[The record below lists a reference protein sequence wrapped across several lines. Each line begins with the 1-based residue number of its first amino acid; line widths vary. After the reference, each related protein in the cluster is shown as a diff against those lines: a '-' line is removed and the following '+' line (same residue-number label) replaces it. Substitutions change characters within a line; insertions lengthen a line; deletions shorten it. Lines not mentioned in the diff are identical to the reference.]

1 MARLLLIST
10 STLHG
15 GGYLDACAAELADFY
30 GTSVQRVLF
39 APFALAD
46 RGAYAQR
53 VRERFA
59 RLGYAVDALHEASDA
74 RAARALVESAQ
85 AFFVGGGNTFRLLR
99 EMRRLELLEAVRARV
114 QAGVPYAGSSAGSNL
129 AGPTIR
135 TTNDM
140 PIVEPG
146 SFDALALVPFQINP
160 HYLDADPSSTHK
172 GETREQR
179 INEFHEENA
188 APVLGLR
195 EGAWV
200 RVEGARTRLGGT
212 RGVRLFRR
220 GQAPLELEP
229 GAELDALLAAVPG
242 RS

>member
-15 GGYLDACAAELADFY
+15 GGYLDASAAELADFY
-30 GTSVQRVLF
+30 GKSVQRVLF
-39 APFALAD
+39 TPFALAD
-46 RGAYAQR
+46 RDGYAAR

-59 RLGYAVDALHEASDA
+59 RMGYGVDSLHEAQSA
-74 RAARALVESAQ
+74 QAARALVDSAQ

-99 EMRRLELLEAVRARV
+99 ELRRLELLQPMRARV
-114 QAGVPYAGSSAGSNL
+114 LAGVPYAGSSAGSNL

-146 SFDALALVPFQINP
+146 SFDALGLVTFQINP
-160 HYLDADPSSTHK
+160 HYLDADPSSTHM

-179 INEFHEENA
+179 IREFHEENE

-200 RVEGARTRLGGT
+200 RVEGACTRLGGT
-212 RGVRLFRR
+212 RGARLFRR
-220 GQAPLELEP
+220 GLEPLELEP
-229 GAELDALLAAVPG
+229 GAELDALLAPA
-242 RS
+242 RA